1 MSKTKIY
8 DKDRR
13 YNLIR
18 LVIDRY
24 IHHSYRNYECHGAE
38 RVPTDGAVIF
48 APNHAS
54 ALMDPFAVLA
64 LSPQRKVFV
73 ARADV
78 FRHPLARKILTFLKI
93 MPINRRRDGLRSVKN
108 NDEIIEKSID
118 VLLHDTNFCILPEGT
133 HRPKHSLLPL
143 GKGLSRIALGAHK
156 RLQGKKPVYIVPVG
170 CEYGDYYRF
179 RSTLLL
185 QVGEPINISKYIDS
199 HPEMTDPELLVG
211 IKDLTREAMVNQIVY
226 VKDDEDYDAVW
237 ELAKLACP
245 FDDSKLRKR
254 FEANRATVARIEAF
268 KEKDPEKAASLF
280 EKVRAFSHRR
290 RENRISLLVT
300 SSRHPVLQVITLTLF
315 ALIVLPLFL
324 LYAAA
329 SLPVWVVAEILAAG
343 CQDRAFCNTMRCV
356 SCFIL
361 WTIIFIVDIVLAFCF
376 LPWYWAIA
384 ALVVVLPAPMLVY
397 DCFELYRRVASTWRW
412 VFMPSLRKERKELLD
427 YFSKVCSLTCLI

>member
-1 MSKTKIY
+1 MSETKIY
-8 DKDRR
+8 KKDGR
-13 YNLIR
+13 YNLLR

-24 IHHSYRNYECHGAE
+24 IHHSYRTYECRGKE
-38 RVPTDGAVIF
+38 NVPADGPVIF

-64 LSPQRKVFV
+64 LSPQKKVFV

-78 FRHPLARKILTFLKI
+78 FKHPLARKILTFLKI

-108 NDEIIEKSID
+108 NDEIIDKSID
-118 VLLHDTNFCILPEGT
+118 VLLHDTNFCIMPEGT

-143 GKGLSRIALGAHK
+143 GKGISRIALGAHR
-156 RLQGKKPVYIVPVG
+156 RLGGSKPVYVVPVG

-185 QVGEPINISKYIDS
+185 QVGEPINISEYIES
-199 HPEMTDPELLVG
+199 HPEMSDPELLTG
-211 IKDLTREAMVNQIVY
+211 IKDIIREAMVKQIVY
-226 VKDDEDYDAVW
+226 VKDDNDYDAVW
-237 ELAKLACP
+237 ELAKMVCP
-245 FDDSKLRKR
+245 VDETKLRKR

-268 KEKDPEKAASLF
+268 KEREPEKAAALF
-280 EKVRAFSHRR
+280 AKVRAFSLRR

-300 SSRHPVLQVITLTLF
+300 SSRRPVLQVIMLTLF
-315 ALIVLPLFL
+315 SLLVLPLFV

-329 SLPVWVVAEILAAG
+329 SLPVWVVGEILASG
-343 CQDRAFCNTMRCV
+343 CEDRAFCNTMRCV

-361 WTIIFIVDIVLAFCF
+361 WTLIFIADIVLAFCL

-384 ALVVVLPAPMLVY
+384 ALVVLLPAPMLVY

-412 VFMPSLRKERKELLD
+412 VFMPSLRREREDILD
-427 YFSKVCSLTCLI
+427 DYSSLC